1 MTQKKH
7 GGARTG
13 AGRPNTGTKKIR
25 VSYSLAPDV
34 VEYLR
39 CVTNKPQA
47 QVIEDAIRTHRERK
61 MKSFSSAGVNYEL
74 ASQVQQGCLYMST
87 DKHGNVEYT
96 FLMGHGH
103 TPPQIITAFQEKDRD
118 RYLDRE
124 YQD

>member
-1 MTQKKH
+1 
-7 GGARTG
+7 
-13 AGRPNTGTKKIR
+13 
-25 VSYSLAPDV
+25 
-34 VEYLR
+34 
-39 CVTNKPQA
+39 
-47 QVIEDAIRTHRERK
+47 

-87 DKHGNVEYT
+87 DNHGNVDYT

>member
-1 MTQKKH
+1 MSTNR
-7 GGARTG
+7 GGKREG
-13 AGRPNTGTKKIR
+13 AGRKTSDSSKR
-25 VSYSLAPDV
+25 MVSFRLAPDV
-34 VEYLR
+34 LEYLR
-39 CVTNKPQA
+39 SVTNKPQA
-47 QVIEDAIRTHRERK
+47 QVIEEAVRAHKGRK

-74 ASQVQQGCLYMST
+74 ASQAQQGCLYMST
-87 DKHGNVEYT
+87 DKHGNVDYT

>member
-1 MTQKKH
+1 MTQKH

-47 QVIEDAIRTHRERK
+47 RVIEEAVRAHKERK
-61 MKSFSSAGVNYEL
+61 MKSFSSEGVNYEL

-87 DKHGNVEYT
+87 DKHGNVDYT